1 MLGRSLERKR
11 DTGLGRFPVHFQ
23 QGVSEKIDRPRC
35 RKRINFQV
43 TAAAEFKSIGR
54 MVAKIVC
61 REGRILVGFTDVHGP
76 PLAIGIKLYPAMIA
90 VYAAV
95 VSLGGNA
102 GSDRETRGNADRPGQ
117 GR

>member
-1 MLGRSLERKR
+1 MLGRSLERER
-11 DTGLGRFPVHFQ
+11 NVSLDRFPVHFQ
-23 QGVSEKIDRPRC
+23 QRVSKKIDRARC

-43 TAAAEFKSIGR
+43 TTAAEFKSISR

-76 PLAIGIKLYPAMIA
+76 PFAIGIKLYPAMIA

-95 VSLGGNA
+95 VSL
-102 GSDRETRGNADRPGQ
+102 
-117 GR
+117 